1 MTCLEITKDI
11 KNTKNFNMKYT
22 WTECTAG
29 GTMLHIADHLPYKT
43 RLHLDIDK
51 TSELESVF
59 IEPMTQK

>member
-11 KNTKNFNMKYT
+11 KNTKNFNIYVNWVYCWWNYVTYSRPFSIK
-22 WTECTAG
+22 A
-29 GTMLHIADHLPYKT
+29 

>member
-1 MTCLEITKDI
+1 
-11 KNTKNFNMKYT
+11 
-22 WTECTAG
+22 
-29 GTMLHIADHLPYKT
+29 MLHIADHLPYKT